1 MADVQKSI
9 NVEITATDDASEP
22 IKKVGKESK
31 SSLSAVSRFGSGA
44 ANAFS
49 KVGAAAVVF
58 NQSLELMK
66 KFKDAGMIAIEMTR
80 EFVDANDPLMKS
92 FDDSSK
98 TVKKLG
104 ANVGLV
110 LIKAFNATVKAIE
123 PIINSIQT
131 WMVANQN
138 LIGTNIIQ
146 WIESFAK
153 GAIVVLA
160 KGILLVSKITSGWGM
175 IWAALKIAVN
185 TFYSALLSGTA
196 KALEKMAS
204 FADAIGMDGLAGK
217 LKTASTAA
225 KDFGQDFQDSADD
238 ATKELDG
245 VIKAQES
252 LEASVKKYG
261 QAAHN
266 AIGVI
271 AVNAAKSLNTQ
282 TKIGNKTNEER
293 AKQLE
298 DQKEKE
304 AAALALREANQKK
317 IEAWE
322 EKKRSFAEA
331 EKSRL
336 QSIAAEY
343 GAVGNSIGAAFTS
356 GFAAAEEGQN
366 AVAEGMKS
374 MFAQMIDLALEA
386 MQKFVTIK
394 AVEAAASAGAANAWG
409 GPIFAAMAAGMM
421 FGVIRGLV
429 GMAFMARGGIVE
441 GGVPG
446 HDSVPIMAQAGEMV
460 LSRDQVDRMRQ
471 DGGIGGGTINVTMN
485 QQIPASKAE
494 LNKFV
499 RQSIVPSLRDLK
511 AQGMF

>member
-1 MADVQKSI
+1 MADVNKSI
-9 NVEITATDDASEP
+9 NVEITATDEASGA
-22 IKKVGKESK
+22 IKKVAKVSR
-31 SSLSAVSRFGSGA
+31 SSLSAVARFGSGA
-44 ANAFS
+44 AAAFA
-49 KVGAAAVVF
+49 KVGAAALIF

-66 KFKDAGMIAIEMTR
+66 KFKDAGMVAIEMTR
-80 EFVDANDPLMKS
+80 EFVSANDPLMKS
-92 FDDSSK
+92 FDESSK

-104 ANVGLV
+104 ANIGLV
-110 LIKAFNATVKAIE
+110 LIKAFNAAVKAVE
-123 PIINSIQT
+123 PIISGLQN
-131 WMVANQN
+131 WMTANQN

-160 KGILLVSKITSGWGM
+160 KGILLVSKITSGWAM

-185 TFYSALLSGTA
+185 TYYSALLSGTA
-196 KALEKMAS
+196 KALEKMAR
-204 FADAIGMDGLAGK
+204 FADAIGMDGMAGK
-217 LKTASTAA
+217 LRTASAAA

-238 ATKELDG
+238 ATKELDK
-245 VIKAQES
+245 VIKAQDA
-252 LEASVKKYG
+252 LAVSVEKYG
-261 QAAHN
+261 KAAHD
-266 AIGVI
+266 AIGVV
-271 AVNAAKSLNTQ
+271 AVNAVKSLNTA

-293 AKQLE
+293 AKELE
-298 DQKEKE
+298 ARKAKE
-304 AAALALREANQKK
+304 AEAQALQEANQKK

-322 EKKRSFAEA
+322 AKKRAFAEA
-331 EKSRL
+331 EKARL
-336 QSIAAEY
+336 QGLAAEY

-356 GFAAAEEGQN
+356 GFAAAEEGQD

-374 MFAQMIDLALEA
+374 MLAQMLDSALEA
-386 MQKFVTIK
+386 MQKFVTMK

-429 GMAFMARGGIVE
+429 SMAFMARGGMVE
-441 GGVPG
+441 GGVQG